1 MESGLAGRTALDIGL
16 RISDKRSRIPMSTEF
31 ISPMGIVM
39 DKLGTLGIFVQTAEG
54 GSFVAASQRLGLS
67 SSAVGKA
74 IARLEQD
81 LGVRLFH
88 RSTRSMTLTEEG
100 SFFLDS
106 CRRILSEMDAAQAQ
120 LSRSREEP
128 RGLLRVS
135 FPLTGMLLMPAV
147 SAFMKAYPEINLD
160 LDFTDRL
167 VDVIEEGFDA
177 VVRTGEVRDNRLMSR
192 KLGSFRHRIVASP
205 DYLRDEGVPQVPED
219 LLGHRCMHHRYA
231 NSGKLEPWPLERD
244 GNDLRL
250 ALPTTTIAS
259 TLEPLIHLA
268 EHRFGITCLPHFAV
282 AQQLAEG
289 KLVSILDNFVAE
301 TGVFRVLWP
310 TSRYLSPKI
319 RVFVDF
325 MADNLFASPRP

>member
-1 MESGLAGRTALDIGL
+1 
-16 RISDKRSRIPMSTEF
+16 
-31 ISPMGIVM
+31 M
-39 DKLGTLGIFVQTAEG
+39 DRLGTLGIFVQTAEG

-74 IARLEQD
+74 IARLEQEM
-81 LGVRLFH
+81 GARLFH

-100 SFFLDS
+100 SFFLDT
-106 CRRILSEMDAAQAQ
+106 CRRILSELDAAQAQ
-120 LSRSREEP
+120 LSRSHSKP

-135 FPLTGMLLMPAV
+135 FPLTGMLLMPAI
-147 SAFMKAYPEINLD
+147 SAFMKNYPEINLD

-177 VVRTGEVRDNRLMSR
+177 VVRTGEVRDTRLMSR

-205 DYLRDEGVPQVPED
+205 GYLEAQGMPQVPED
-219 LLGHRCMHHRYA
+219 LLRHRCMHHRYA
-231 NSGKLEPWPLERD
+231 NSGRLEPWPLAAD
-244 GNDLRL
+244 GKDLRI

-268 EHRFGITCLPHFAV
+268 ENGFGITCLPHFAV
-282 AQQLAEG
+282 ARQIEEG
-289 KLVSILDNFVAE
+289 KLVAMLDSSISEA
-301 TGVFRVLWP
+301 GVFRVLWP

-325 MADNLFASPRP
+325 MAQNLFVAENGEHPA

>member
-1 MESGLAGRTALDIGL
+1 
-16 RISDKRSRIPMSTEF
+16 
-31 ISPMGIVM
+31 M
-39 DKLGTLGIFVQTAEG
+39 DKLGTLSIFVQTAEG

-74 IARLEQD
+74 IARLEQEM
-81 LGVRLFH
+81 GVRLFH

-100 SFFLDS
+100 SFFLDT
-106 CRRILSEMDAAQAQ
+106 CRRILSELDSAQAQ
-120 LSRSREEP
+120 LSRSQSVP

-135 FPLTGMLLMPAV
+135 FPLTGMLLMPAI

-177 VVRTGEVRDNRLMSR
+177 VVRTGDVRDTRLMSR
-192 KLGSFRHRIVASP
+192 KLGSFTHRIVASP
-205 DYLRDEGVPQVPED
+205 VYLKEEGVPQVPED
-219 LLGHRCMHHRYA
+219 LRRHRCMHHRYA
-231 NSGKLEPWPLERD
+231 NSGKLEPWPLSKYGKE
-244 GNDLRL
+244 LRVG
-250 ALPTTTIAS
+250 LPTTTIAS

-268 EHRFGITCLPHFAV
+268 ENGFGVTCLPHFAV
-282 AQQLAEG
+282 AQQIAEG
-289 KLVSILDNFVAE
+289 KLIAILEDFTAE
-301 TGVFRVLWP
+301 AGVFRVLWP

-325 MADNLFASPRP
+325 MADNLFALEKLPRHVDGGKAN

>member
-1 MESGLAGRTALDIGL
+1 M
-16 RISDKRSRIPMSTEF
+16 
-31 ISPMGIVM
+31 VM

-74 IARLEQD
+74 IARLEQEM
-81 LGVRLFH
+81 GVRLFH

-106 CRRILSEMDAAQAQ
+106 CRRILSELDSAQAQ
-120 LSRSREEP
+120 LSRSHGKP

-177 VVRTGEVRDNRLMSR
+177 VVRTGEVRDTRLMSR

-205 DYLRDEGVPQVPED
+205 DYLRAEGKPQIPED

-231 NSGKLEPWPLERD
+231 NSGKLEAWPLARD
-244 GNDLRL
+244 GKGLRI

-268 EHRFGITCLPHFAV
+268 ENGFGITCLPYFAV
-282 AQQLAEG
+282 AQQLREG
-289 KLVSILDNFVAE
+289 KLVPILDDFTAE

-325 MADNLFASPRP
+325 MADNLFASERPSGHANGENAG

>member
-1 MESGLAGRTALDIGL
+1 MVPYSDVIGNYFL
-16 RISDKRSRIPMSTEF
+16 NRGS
-31 ISPMGIVM
+31 M
-39 DKLGTLGIFVQTAEG
+39 DKLGTLNVFVQTAEG

-74 IARLEQD
+74 IARLEQEI
-81 LGVRLFH
+81 GARLFH

-106 CRRILSEMDAAQAQ
+106 CRRILSELDAAQAQ
-120 LSRSREEP
+120 LSRSQSKP
-128 RGLLRVS
+128 AGLLRVS
-135 FPLTGMLLMPAV
+135 FPLTGMLLMPAIA
-147 SAFMKAYPEINLD
+147 AFMDAYPEINLD

-177 VVRTGEVRDNRLMSR
+177 VVRTGEVRDTRLMNR

-205 DYLRDEGVPQVPED
+205 DYLKAEGFPNSPED
-219 LLGHRCMHHRYA
+219 LLHHRCMHHRYA
-231 NSGKLEPWPLERD
+231 NSGKLEPWPLNSN
-244 GNDLRL
+244 GKDLRIL
-250 ALPTTTIAS
+250 LPTTTIAS

-268 EHRFGITCLPHFAV
+268 ENGYGVTCLPNFAV
-282 AQQLAEG
+282 AQQIKAG
-289 KLVSILDNFVAE
+289 KLVPLLDEFMVE
-301 TGVFRVLWP
+301 SGVFRVLWP

-325 MADNLFASPRP
+325 MAQNLFVVEGPTNHTADG

>member
-1 MESGLAGRTALDIGL
+1 
-16 RISDKRSRIPMSTEF
+16 
-31 ISPMGIVM
+31 M
-39 DKLGTLGIFVQTAEG
+39 DKFGTLGIFVQTAEA

-74 IARLEQD
+74 IARLEQEM
-81 LGVRLFH
+81 GVRLFH

-100 SFFLDS
+100 SFFLDT
-106 CRRILSEMDAAQAQ
+106 CRRILSELDAAQAQ
-120 LSRSREEP
+120 LSRSHNAP

-135 FPLTGMLLMPAV
+135 FPLTGMLLMPAI
-147 SAFMKAYPEINLD
+147 SAFMRTYPEINLD

-177 VVRTGEVRDNRLMSR
+177 VVRTGEVRDTRLMSR
-192 KLGSFRHRIVASP
+192 KLGTFRHRVVASP
-205 DYLRDEGVPQVPED
+205 DYLKEGAPQVPED
-219 LLGHRCMHHRYA
+219 LHVHRCLHHRYA
-231 NSGKLEPWPLERD
+231 NSGKLEAWPLVID
-244 GNDLRL
+244 GKDLRTS
-250 ALPTTTIAS
+250 LPITTVAS

-268 EHRFGITCLPHFAV
+268 ENGFGIACLPHFAV

-289 KLVSILDNFVAE
+289 KLISILDDVTAE

-325 MADNLFASPRP
+325 MAENLFYG